1 MSPPS
6 NPTEED
12 HLFVF
17 GETPRPQELALQRK
31 GANSMAVSMEA
42 LMRGAL
48 EQRASD
54 IHLKVENPPIYRIDG
69 DLHRLEAPP
78 LTEEDVRELLKQ
90 IAAPVDIAKFEK
102 VMDFDCSYI
111 IEGVARFRVNVCRD
125 DGDTR
130 IVLRLIPL
138 RIKKITE
145 LELPPVLSKICT
157 GKNGLVLVTG
167 PTGSGKSTSLA
178 AMIDEINEKLPVHII
193 TVEDPLEFVHKDK
206 TAIITQREVGHDTL
220 SFANA
225 LRGALRQDPDVILI
239 GEMRDA
245 ETVRTALASA
255 ETGHLVFSTLHT
267 VDAVET
273 LNRIIDFFEPHQQIQ
288 IRKQLASVLRA
299 VISQRIVPLKS
310 GTGRCVAAEILVGNR
325 TVREFIE
332 QGKSFKDIVK
342 LIEEGYD
349 QYGMQT
355 FDQALYDLYKSERI
369 SAEIALQ
376 NATSA
381 KDLKLRLQGL
391 RSS

>member
-1 MSPPS
+1 M
-6 NPTEED
+6 
-12 HLFVF
+12 
-17 GETPRPQELALQRK
+17 AL
-31 GANSMAVSMEA
+31 SMET

-48 EQRASD
+48 EKGASD
-54 IHLKVENPPIYRIDG
+54 IHLKVDNPPIFRIDG
-69 DLHRLEAPP
+69 DLHRLDAPP
-78 LTEEDVRELLKQ
+78 LTEDDLQSLLKD
-90 IAAPVDIAKFEK
+90 IATPVDVVKFEK
-102 VMDFDCSYI
+102 VLDLDCSYVLG
-111 IEGVARFRVNVCRD
+111 EVARFRVNVCRD

-138 RIKKITE
+138 KIKKISD
-145 LELPPVLSKICT
+145 LDLPPVLARICT
-157 GKNGLVLVTG
+157 LKNGLVLVTG
-167 PTGSGKSTSLA
+167 PTGSGKSTTLA
-178 AMIDEINEKLPVHII
+178 ALIDEINEKLPVHIV
-193 TVEDPLEFVHKDK
+193 TVEDPLEFAHRDK
-206 TAIITQREVGHDTL
+206 TAIITQREVGRDTL

-299 VISQRIVPLKS
+299 VVSQRIIPLKT
-310 GTGRCVAAEILVGNR
+310 GTGRCVAAEILIGNR
-325 TVREFIE
+325 TIREFIE
-332 QGKSFKDIVK
+332 QGKSIKDIVK
-342 LIEEGYD
+342 LIDEGHD

-355 FDQALYDLYKSERI
+355 FDQALYDLY
-369 SAEIALQ
+369 SAGKITADVAIH

-381 KDLKLRLQGL
+381 KDLKLRIQGL
-391 RSS
+391 RTN